1 MNVIN
6 EQQNNPYIINNNINN
21 DIINNINN
29 NNNIIIQNNPEG
41 LIPLMDFPVVL
52 VEGEYFTALQ
62 LLQELDNWID
72 RIEIRTYLK
81 AMIDVDLLNL
91 DLDGGVAHSPEYINN
106 VNLNFA
112 NAENMIFTDEQS
124 EYIDKVSK
132 FIELCNIDEMNDFI
146 IYMNQR
152 F

>member
-1 MNVIN
+1 M
-6 EQQNNPYIINNNINN
+6 
-21 DIINNINN
+21 NN
-29 NNNIIIQNNPEG
+29 NNMINPPQNNPEG
-41 LIPLMDFPVVL
+41 LIPINDFPIVL
-52 VEGEYFTALQ
+52 VEGEHFTALQ
-62 LLQELDNWID
+62 LLNELDNWID
-72 RIEIRTYLK
+72 RIKIRTYLK

-91 DLDGGVAHSPEYINN
+91 DLDGGVNHPPEYINN

-132 FIELCNIDEMNDFI
+132 FIELCNIDEMQDFI

>member
-6 EQQNNPYIINNNINN
+6 EQQ
-21 DIINNINN
+21 INNINN
-29 NNNIIIQNNPEG
+29 IIINHPNNNIINPYHNNPEG

-91 DLDGGVAHSPEYINN
+91 DLDGGVDHPPEYINN

-112 NAENMIFTDEQS
+112 NAEGMIFTDEQS

-132 FIELCNIDEMNDFI
+132 FIELCNIDEMTDFI